1 MPSKSKIK
9 GNTGERNA
17 VKCVEAHGL
26 DAKRAYGSN
35 GNSIGHHEE
44 VDVLINN
51 EIKVQVKVR
60 KTLPKY
66 LIPTENVDIVVFKQD
81 RGKMLVLMDFDD
93 YLVNYKRLQEK
104 WCEVESLQDENKRLQ
119 DENYKLLT

>member
-1 MPSKSKIK
+1 MPNKSKAK
-9 GNTGERNA
+9 GNRGERDA
-17 VKCVEAHGL
+17 VKCCEAH
-26 DAKRAYGSN
+26 DINAKRAWGSN

-81 RGKMLVLMDFDD
+81 RGYWLVLMDFDD
-93 YLVNYKRLQEK
+93 YLVNYKRLLEK